1 MNLIDIKE
9 LELFFAAAKEAA
21 EYHNRY
27 LEIYKNKLEW
37 NADAIK
43 NALLKVGVIVTQMND
58 KENLKVDTHEIMKFT
73 TNLSEGL
80 DRIGNVSLAKYLRVL
95 DENSRFSFDITCNLV
110 KGARTPKEIERFF
123 NKIDKALSKLDITVY
138 RNEYAVT
145 EGYSYNT
152 TAKTKNVHL
161 TFFFKKIEG

>member
-1 MNLIDIKE
+1 MKE
-9 LELFFAAAKEAA
+9 KNYDGVSAEQLLWLLENVA
-21 EYHNRY
+21 
-27 LEIYKNKLEW
+27 
-37 NADAIK
+37 
-43 NALLKVGVIVTQMND
+43 D
-58 KENLKVDTHEIMKFT
+58 KEFDGHLTIMKFT

-80 DRIGNVSLAKYLRVL
+80 DRIGNVSPAKYLRVL
-95 DENSRFSFDITCNLV
+95 DENSRFSFGITCNLV